1 MADEKLTAQTELNAT
16 PDDADILYI
25 VDDPGG
31 TPVSK
36 KITVSNLMGKAPVQT
51 VNGADGTVVLDI
63 EDLDN
68 VTTATPSNG
77 NVLNWQT
84 NQWIL
89 DTRLTTLYQE
99 FRAGTSSTV
108 TDGANSNSEME
119 LTGTTAKLKTG
130 ETGIEITET
139 SPGDIEFVVATDSSG
154 STAFTAVHLD
164 GTTTAS
170 EANFIIKQG
179 AFLAIEGNSSATAK
193 FRNTNSGNTQITV
206 PASSGT
212 MALTSDITA
221 APVDSVNGETG
232 TVVLDT
238 DDISEGSSN
247 LYYTDARVSANS
259 SVAANTAKNS
269 YPSADATKLSGI
281 EANADVTDAA
291 NVTAAGALMDS
302 EVTNL
307 AQVKAFDSSDYATA
321 AQGSTADS
329 ALQDVID
336 DTSPELGGDLDVKAQ
351 KITTSTSNGN
361 IELDPNGTG
370 LVQVNGD
377 TNPGAIKL
385 MCENGSHGVTIK
397 SPAHSAAAT
406 YTLTLPDDDGTSNQV
421 LKTDGSGNLS
431 WTDQSGSSGGSS
443 FSAVIGGRFEF
454 GTTETGATKWV
465 LMGGYN
471 GLGADNWTTA
481 QAVTLS
487 ADPPTNGS
495 STFPIYHYLYGQHGI
510 ITPVAGDVKVRAAVG
525 WVSSTGGMEG
535 ETMDL
540 MIIKKASST
549 LNGTFQSG
557 TSTVVAYGSVT
568 CPSSPNIRP
577 SHFSFDGSA
586 VSADDVLMAV
596 ARFEDATFT
605 STQRCV
611 CNITITVS

>member
-170 EANFIIKQG
+170 QANFIIKQG

-212 MALTSDITA
+212 MALTRR
-221 APVDSVNGETG
+221 ERY
-232 TVVLDT
+232 LQ
-238 DDISEGSSN
+238 SS
-247 LYYTDARVSANS
+247 
-259 SVAANTAKNS
+259 
-269 YPSADATKLSGI
+269 
-281 EANADVTDAA
+281 
-291 NVTAAGALMDS
+291 GAL
-302 EVTNL
+302 
-307 AQVKAFDSSDYATA
+307 Q
-321 AQGSTADS
+321 
-329 ALQDVID
+329 I
-336 DTSPELGGDLDVKAQ
+336 
-351 KITTSTSNGN
+351 SNG
-361 IELDPNGTG
+361 G
-370 LVQVNGD
+370 
-377 TNPGAIKL
+377 
-385 MCENGSHGVTIK
+385 
-397 SPAHSAAAT
+397 
-406 YTLTLPDDDGTSNQV
+406 
-421 LKTDGSGNLS
+421 
-431 WTDQSGSSGGSS
+431 
-443 FSAVIGGRFEF
+443 
-454 GTTETGATKWV
+454 
-465 LMGGYN
+465 
-471 GLGADNWTTA
+471 
-481 QAVTLS
+481 
-487 ADPPTNGS
+487 
-495 STFPIYHYLYGQHGI
+495 
-510 ITPVAGDVKVRAAVG
+510 
-525 WVSSTGGMEG
+525 
-535 ETMDL
+535 
-540 MIIKKASST
+540 
-549 LNGTFQSG
+549 
-557 TSTVVAYGSVT
+557 
-568 CPSSPNIRP
+568 
-577 SHFSFDGSA
+577 
-586 VSADDVLMAV
+586 
-596 ARFEDATFT
+596 
-605 STQRCV
+605 
-611 CNITITVS
+611 